1 MQYLQVTDF
10 SDTNLNSDAKSW
22 VSVRVL
28 AMRNCSMV
36 ITFALTAIVLTA
48 ILQGVNVAQASAP
61 WPPDCPTVIYPMGT
75 LAGSVYGQRGQFEM
89 WRSPACPTA
98 TVFVHSPRTGY
109 VATWQIV
116 KQTQYQIVA
125 MNGNDRLTILLGRN
139 GMAIMAFGN
148 GVFLFQV
155 RV

>member
-1 MQYLQVTDF
+1 
-10 SDTNLNSDAKSW
+10 
-22 VSVRVL
+22 
-28 AMRNCSMV
+28 MV

-61 WPPDCPTVIYPMGT
+61 YPPNCPQVLYSMGT
-75 LAGSVYGQRGQFEM
+75 LAGSVYGHRGQFEM
-89 WRSPACPTA
+89 WRTPPCPT
-98 TVFVHSPRTGY
+98 VVIEVYSPRTGY
-109 VATWQIV
+109 VATWNVV
-116 KQTQYQIVA
+116 KQSQYQIVA
-125 MNGNDRLTILLGRN
+125 TNGNDRLTILLGRN